1 MMSGVKD
8 RTAVSTFFFLVGT
21 LLVIFG
27 LGVAIVAYLEAA
39 GIIETGAMIWARLN
53 LILAAAMACVV
64 GMLMLAVGLLGRW
77 QNHADRRV
85 V

>member
-1 MMSGVKD
+1 M
-8 RTAVSTFFFLVGT
+8 
-21 LLVIFG
+21 
-27 LGVAIVAYLEAA
+27 EAA
-39 GIIETGAMIWARLN
+39 GIIDTGAMIWARLN